1 MEKLLTVDEILNLP
15 SSFDDFEHHPK
26 IVYFLL
32 NKNKVVYVGQ
42 STRLGLQ
49 RAYAHRNKKFNLIRI
64 LKVKNLSDEEVRF
77 LEDEYIFKYLPKYNK
92 IISSKK
98 KFKLIGTAKGT
109 GNFSRK
115 ITAVKIGKNIYVKRM
130 ELE

>member
-49 RAYAHRNKKFNLIRI
+49 RAYAHRNKKFNLISSEKDFNH
-64 LKVKNLSDEEVRF
+64 LEVKPLSVEQKF
-77 LEDEYIFKYLPKYNK
+77 FCAGLLEDNID
-92 IISSKK
+92 IVVVD
-98 KFKLIGTAKGT
+98 AKAG
-109 GNFSRK
+109 S
-115 ITAVKIGKNIYVKRM
+115 GKT
-130 ELE
+130 L